1 MFLSLTRFL
10 ALLRSGLSYSGR
22 CRRDARLTHLHALCL
37 VHTTAPNQPQ
47 LPTREPTLLRV
58 LLKMVLLLIN
68 LPIEHRY
75 AGNIYVKNKRHS
87 LSRAAI

>member
-22 CRRDARLTHLHALCL
+22 CRRDARLTQLHALCL
-37 VHTTAPNQPQ
+37 VHTTAPIQPK

-58 LLKMVLLLIN
+58 LLFLLLLLLLFVLVLRSK
-68 LPIEHRY
+68 LPF
-75 AGNIYVKNKRHS
+75 V
-87 LSRAAI
+87 LQ